1 MLSVNCLSGRHKLSE
16 LPKYC
21 QLSELTFLTTIGEEK
36 SSFQSYLKHERS
48 YASCQLLHV
57 LTLAFSATKI
67 LPTATVDIPVNYQ
80 SWQPDHSEL
89 PKTWKIICFPS
100 TIRVDNSSFQS
111 YLNPGRCYVSRHFV
125 EVNNHSFQSCQN
137 PANGQSWHCFQL
149 SGLTN
154 VAYRAFFKKASQVS
168 FLVLNFYSQY
178 FAVTCA
184 LHRACWRHQ
193 AKTLQNLCFKIEIFC
208 LVECFLLRNLRK
220 FRKVHVISLELT
232 NHST

>member
-48 YASCQLLHV
+48 YASCQLLHL

-178 FAVTCA
+178 FCCDLCITHS
-184 LHRACWRHQ
+184 LL
-193 AKTLQNLCFKIEIFC
+193 KTPG
-208 LVECFLLRNLRK
+208 
-220 FRKVHVISLELT
+220 
-232 NHST
+232 